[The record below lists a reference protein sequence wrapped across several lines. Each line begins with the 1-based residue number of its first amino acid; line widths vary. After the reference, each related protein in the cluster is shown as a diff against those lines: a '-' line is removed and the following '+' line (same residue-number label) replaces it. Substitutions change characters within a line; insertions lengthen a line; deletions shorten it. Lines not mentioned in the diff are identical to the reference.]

1 VAEFAT
7 AFFCFLGESMAGRI
21 TSIEV
26 QKRNPHRANVYVD
39 GEFVLGLAMIE
50 ALKLSKGQVLT
61 DADIEGL
68 RLADEKE
75 RAHEAALNFLSYRP
89 RSEQE
94 VRRRLQEKDYLPAAV
109 DDAIARLLRAGL
121 IDDEAFARYWIENRE
136 QHRPRGAYALRHELG
151 QKGIESR
158 IVDKLVEQVDE
169 DANAYLAATK
179 RLSRWQRLDP
189 SVRRRRM
196 SDYLRRRGFSY
207 DVVQRVWER
216 LIAEQLIDESETD

>member
-1 VAEFAT
+1 MAEFAT
-7 AFFCFLGESMAGRI
+7 AFFCFPGESMAGRI

-26 QKRNPHRANVYVD
+26 QKRNPRRANVYVD

-50 ALKLSKGQVLT
+50 ALRLSKGQVLT

-94 VRRRLQEKDYLPAAV
+94 VRRRLQEKDFVPEAV
-109 DDAIARLLRAGL
+109 DEAVARLLRAGL
-121 IDDEAFARYWIENRE
+121 IDDEAFARYWVENRE

-158 IVDKLVEQVDE
+158 IIDELVEQIDQ
-169 DANAYLAATK
+169 DASAYLAATK

-189 SVRRRRM
+189 SVRRRKM

>member
-1 VAEFAT
+1 
-7 AFFCFLGESMAGRI
+7 MAGRI

-26 QKRNPHRANVYVD
+26 QKRNPRRANVYVD

-50 ALKLSKGQVLT
+50 ALKLSKGQVLS

-68 RLADEKE
+68 RLVDEKE
-75 RAHEAALNFLSYRP
+75 RAHEATLNFLSYRP
-89 RSEQE
+89 RNEQE
-94 VRRRLQEKDYLPAAV
+94 VRRRLQKKDFMPEAV

-121 IDDEAFARYWIENRE
+121 IDDEAFARYWVENRE
-136 QHRPRGAYALRHELG
+136 QHRPRGAYALRHELR

-158 IVDKLVEQVDE
+158 IVDELVEQIDE

-189 SVRRRRM
+189 SVRRRKM

-207 DVVQRVWER
+207 DVVLRVWER
-216 LIAEQLIDESETD
+216 LIAEQLIDESDTD

>member
-1 VAEFAT
+1 
-7 AFFCFLGESMAGRI
+7 MAGRI

-26 QKRNPHRANVYVD
+26 QKRNPRRANVYVD

-50 ALKLSKGQVLT
+50 ALKLSKGQALS

-68 RLADEKE
+68 RLVDEKE

-94 VRRRLQEKDYLPAAV
+94 VRRRLQKKDFMPEAV
-109 DDAIARLLRAGL
+109 DDAIGRLLRAGL
-121 IDDEAFARYWIENRE
+121 IDDEAFARYWVENRE
-136 QHRPRGAYALRHELG
+136 QHKPRGAYALRHELR

-158 IVDKLVEQVDE
+158 IVDELVEQIDE

-189 SVRRRRM
+189 SVRRRKM

-207 DVVQRVWER
+207 DVVLRVWER
-216 LIAEQLIDESETD
+216 LIAEQLIDESEPD

>member
-1 VAEFAT
+1 
-7 AFFCFLGESMAGRI
+7 MAGRI

-26 QKRNPHRANVYVD
+26 QKRNPRRANVYVD

-50 ALKLSKGQVLT
+50 ALKLSKGQALS

-68 RLADEKE
+68 RLVDEKE

-94 VRRRLQEKDYLPAAV
+94 VRRRLQKKDFMPEAV

-121 IDDEAFARYWIENRE
+121 IDDEAFARYWVENRE
-136 QHRPRGAYALRHELG
+136 QHKPRGAYALRHELR

-158 IVDKLVEQVDE
+158 IVDELVEQIDE

-189 SVRRRRM
+189 SVRRRKM

-207 DVVQRVWER
+207 DVVLRVWER
-216 LIAEQLIDESETD
+216 LIAEQLIDESEPD

>member
-1 VAEFAT
+1 
-7 AFFCFLGESMAGRI
+7 MAGRI

-26 QKRNPHRANVYVD
+26 QKRNPRRANIYVD
-39 GEFVLGLAMIE
+39 GEFALGLALIE

-61 DADIEGL
+61 EADIEGL
-68 RLADEKE
+68 RAADEKE

-94 VRRRLQEKDYLPAAV
+94 VRDRLQEKGFVPEAV
-109 DDAIARLLRAGL
+109 DEAVARLLRAGL
-121 IDDEAFARYWIENRE
+121 IDDEAFARFWVDNRE

-158 IVDKLVEQVDE
+158 IIDELVEQIDE
-169 DANAYLAATK
+169 DANAYMAAVK

-189 SVRRRRM
+189 AVRGEHHIRQPERRA
-196 SDYLRRRGFSY
+196 RRSH
-207 DVVQRVWER
+207 EC
-216 LIAEQLIDESETD
+216 